1 MGGIFATEQLL
12 SREVMVRN
20 EGQENLRF
28 GDK

>member
-1 MGGIFATEQLL
+1 MDGIFATEQLL